1 MKDPLLSG
9 PESVRD
15 PKERRAL
22 FWCIV
27 ALPLSLGLVGLVLS
41 TVLQPSHLVLIGIG
55 ALVYVSIARGRL
67 LGDSIHVHSNQLPE
81 LAGLVHECARLLDIP
96 PPQIFIRDDVVVPI
110 VAVGVGEP
118 YALVISSHWLS
129 HLQTDELRFLIG
141 RELGHIRAGHTRI
154 SSILSVNG
162 RENVAVS
169 LVFGA
174 FLRRTEYTADRL
186 GLFCCGAIDAAT
198 SAIAIASFHRV
209 ARDIDVGR
217 VAEQLHEI
225 DADPTLRAGEWL
237 ASAPYATRRIAVLK
251 AFSLAPLATSWMARF
266 AAAQTDGKAARE
278 VPRPRLDLDS
288 RRGFAGGWRRFGAW
302 LIDMAV
308 ILAIAPGFVHAQNAK
323 EILTYLPDLFAHIP
337 LVAGSLGWVALFF
350 LWLYAIVLVSATG
363 RTIGMMV
370 FDLCVVRSNLE
381 RPTLWNVIARYMLAA
396 LSILTVFPIV
406 LWGLRRVQPYDR
418 YSGTRLVSASALLTV
433 PSA

>member
-96 PPQIFIRDDVVVPI
+96 PPQIFIRDDVVGPI

-154 SSILSVNG
+154 
-162 RENVAVS
+162 
-169 LVFGA
+169 
-174 FLRRTEYTADRL
+174 
-186 GLFCCGAIDAAT
+186 
-198 SAIAIASFHRV
+198 
-209 ARDIDVGR
+209 
-217 VAEQLHEI
+217 
-225 DADPTLRAGEWL
+225 
-237 ASAPYATRRIAVLK
+237 
-251 AFSLAPLATSWMARF
+251 
-266 AAAQTDGKAARE
+266 
-278 VPRPRLDLDS
+278 
-288 RRGFAGGWRRFGAW
+288 
-302 LIDMAV
+302 
-308 ILAIAPGFVHAQNAK
+308 
-323 EILTYLPDLFAHIP
+323 
-337 LVAGSLGWVALFF
+337 
-350 LWLYAIVLVSATG
+350 
-363 RTIGMMV
+363 
-370 FDLCVVRSNLE
+370 
-381 RPTLWNVIARYMLAA
+381 
-396 LSILTVFPIV
+396 
-406 LWGLRRVQPYDR
+406 
-418 YSGTRLVSASALLTV
+418 
-433 PSA
+433 